1 MFGLCFYYFRI
12 IHDHGFSA
20 DDYSQYKPVVFSNAI
35 YSLLTIIRAMD
46 KLRID
51 FETDERLVR
60 SLIFRAIFFVYQ
72 LSYFIYSTGSMV
84 EGLVNR
90 AVVLNIGFT
99 L

>member
-1 MFGLCFYYFRI
+1 MVCLVFTFYYFRI

-20 DDYSQYKPVVFSNAI
+20 EDYSQYKPIVFSNAI

-60 SLIFRAIFFVYQ
+60 S
-72 LSYFIYSTGSMV
+72 M
-84 EGLVNR
+84 
-90 AVVLNIGFT
+90 
-99 L
+99 